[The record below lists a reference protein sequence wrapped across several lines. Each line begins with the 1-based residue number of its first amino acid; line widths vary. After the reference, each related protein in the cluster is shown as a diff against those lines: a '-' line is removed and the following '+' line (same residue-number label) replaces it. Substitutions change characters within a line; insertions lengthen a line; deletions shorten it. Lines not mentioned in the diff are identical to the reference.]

1 MHGSSLE
8 IDTILATLAAAEA
21 QVRWLMAE
29 ALTPAAAYR
38 VESASTARAR
48 SAEASLGLNPQRL
61 TGNWGEFIELEP
73 GFEQAIL
80 ASLPAEPPIAVAMRA
95 VAVGHAPPPLP
106 ADFPADGT
114 GAWEAPDAASTAAW
128 AAADQAHAH
137 AQALAEAS
145 HAWETAVETPEDTGS
160 GEVWTE
166 EQQAAWDA
174 WQAQQAAAG
183 FDESGSTWQT
193 DPAPDPASEPAPE
206 AWPAP
211 EAEADVAP
219 EHGEETYAD
228 HLWRAEADPWSPAAT
243 PAAWEAPAP
252 AALSPT
258 PDADRPDTM
267 LEAALETTRAEL
279 TVELPRATENDD
291 PSHESTHVSFAGQ
304 DDDGPLALDDAADDP
319 SLVSIAQAT
328 QKPQRVDSVR
338 LRREAPA
345 PAAAPAAVGPAA
357 LASGAPTLDDKAVQA
372 LFVRAHDTARQSV
385 AEAVALYGDVLDAQ
399 PEHVGARLARGRL
412 LLDLGDYVAAASDLQ
427 RAEAAAVERP
437 DLHTALGD
445 LFFARKDYRRAQG
458 HYDTALGL
466 DGSHAH
472 ALYKRGLGKYYRKEF
487 PEAVEDLERAKK
499 LDAGLP
505 GLDNFLDRARRKQA

>member
-29 ALTPAAAYR
+29 ALSPAAAYR
-38 VESASTARAR
+38 VEAASTARAR
-48 SAEASLGLNPQRL
+48 TAEAALDVVPQRL

-73 GFEQAIL
+73 GFEEAIL
-80 ASLPAEPPIAVAMRA
+80 ASLPAEPPLAVAMRA
-95 VAVGHAPPPLP
+95 VAVGQAPPSLP
-106 ADFPADGT
+106 ADFPDDGAS
-114 GAWEAPDAASTAAW
+114 AWEAPNAENTPAWMAAEHAAEHS
-128 AAADQAHAH
+128 AALSETHA
-137 AQALAEAS
+137 
-145 HAWETAVETPEDTGS
+145 AWETSVEAHES
-160 GEVWTE
+160 GTDGTTWTA

-174 WQAQQAAAG
+174 WQAQQAAEGYDDGIPAW
-183 FDESGSTWQT
+183 T
-193 DPAPDPASEPAPE
+193 PAPAAHDE
-206 AWPAP
+206 AI
-211 EAEADVAP
+211 AEADATP

-228 HLWRAEADPWSPAAT
+228 HLWRADADPWSAT
-243 PAAWEAPAP
+243 PPAAWGAPAAEAAPAP
-252 AALSPT
+252 GLT
-258 PDADRPDTM
+258 PDADRPDTA

-279 TVELPRATENDD
+279 TVELPRAADGDE
-291 PSHESTHVSFAGQ
+291 PSHESTAVSFAGQ

-319 SLVSIAQAT
+319 SLVSIAQAAS
-328 QKPQRVDSVR
+328 KPNRVDSVR
-338 LRREAPA
+338 LRRDAPA
-345 PAAAPAAVGPAA
+345 PAPVAVGPAA
-357 LASGAPTLDDKAVQA
+357 LTSGAPTLDDNAIQL

-399 PEHVGARLARGRL
+399 PEHIGARLARGRL

-427 RAEAAAVERP
+427 RAETVAADRP
-437 DLHTALGD
+437 DLHAALGD

-458 HYDTALGL
+458 HYDSAVAL

-487 PEAVEDLERAKK
+487 PDAVEDLERAKK
-499 LDAGLP
+499 LDGSLP

>member
-29 ALTPAAAYR
+29 ALSPAAAYR
-38 VESASTARAR
+38 VEAASTARSRA
-48 SAEASLGLNPQRL
+48 AEAALGIAPQRL
-61 TGNWGEFIELEP
+61 SGNWGEFIELEP
-73 GFEQAIL
+73 GFEEAIL
-80 ASLPAEPPIAVAMRA
+80 ASLPAEPPLAVAMRA
-95 VAVGHAPPPLP
+95 VAVGQAPPSLP
-106 ADFPADGT
+106 ADFPTEGT
-114 GAWEAPDAASTAAW
+114 GSWEPPQPEGTPAW
-128 AAADQAHAH
+128 AAAEQA
-137 AQALAEAS
+137 AS
-145 HAWETAVETPEDTGS
+145 HSAALNETYEAWQTAAAAPVADDTDTG
-160 GEVWTE
+160 WTA

-183 FDESGSTWQT
+183 YDEAAATWDAT
-193 DPAPDPASEPAPE
+193 PE
-206 AWPAP
+206 AGPGA
-211 EAEADVAP
+211 EVAAFDTADGAAEADTAS

-228 HLWRAEADPWSPAAT
+228 HLWRADADPWSAGT
-243 PAAWEAPAP
+243 PAAWEAPTGEAR
-252 AALSPT
+252 ATA
-258 PDADRPDTM
+258 DADRPDSA

-279 TVELPRATENDD
+279 TVELPRAADGDE

-304 DDDGPLALDDAADDP
+304 EDDGPLALDDAADDP

-328 QKPQRVDSVR
+328 SKPPRVDSVR
-338 LRREAPA
+338 LRRDA
-345 PAAAPAAVGPAA
+345 PAAAAPVTVGPAA
-357 LASGAPTLDDKAVQA
+357 LTSGAPTLDDPAIQL

-427 RAEAAAVERP
+427 RAEAIAADRP
-437 DLHTALGD
+437 DLHASLGD

-458 HYDTALGL
+458 HYDTALTL

-487 PEAVEDLERAKK
+487 TEAVEDLERAKK
-499 LDAGLP
+499 LDGNLP